1 MKRLF
6 TLCLVACAM
15 IAQAKVYTLAD
26 LASYVGTIE
35 NVYQN
40 SAGEDVTETIGV
52 AVENGEYVIY
62 LPTKLA
68 DGVTGIGYDDNNI
81 VISTKYLTIKTGNSL
96 KVNEG
101 EVLRFSG
108 AAELEIEGS
117 LEATGATFGAAVGFE
132 EKAKGFRIYKE
143 GSAVT
148 LNDCLFEY
156 VGINYGNGSD
166 TGSFYAEN
174 CTFYKHNTK
183 GGNAAINFTSLS
195 KGNVIKDCVFEDNA
209 LSSIASG
216 ANVSIEVTISGCVF
230 NKSIT
235 STRVYPSIN
244 VSTSADNIIIEN
256 NEVHGPAVNTRAG
269 GIAVSNLLG
278 GDNAGTVYVRKN
290 LVENCSYGITLTGPG
305 NIVMEENIVRN
316 NKYIANP
323 NQGGSGLNITCNTT
337 AEGKIAKAFIR
348 GNHIE
353 GNIWGVTIIGTNVDI
368 NAGKVEDPNA
378 EDYNPGQNVFVD
390 NTGTTDY
397 PHCDWFNNTITPS
410 YAQGN
415 IWSVEVQD
423 EEHISQNI
431 YMIDGSAVYYMPAG
445 EMATAGD
452 VNGDGSLDVLDVTA
466 VINIIL
472 GNLTEY
478 NSEMADVNGDG
489 QVNVLD
495 VTAMI
500 NMILGN

>member
-1 MKRLF
+1 MAF
-6 TLCLVACAM
+6 AM
-15 IAQAKVYTLAD
+15 LAQAKVYTLAD

-96 KVNEG
+96 KVSEG
-101 EVLRFSG
+101 EVIRFSG
-108 AAELEIEGS
+108 AAEIEIEGS
-117 LEATGATFGAAVGFE
+117 LEATGATFAATEASTGT
-132 EKAKGFRIYKE
+132 AKGFRIYQE

-148 LNDCLFEY
+148 LKDCLFEY
-156 VGINYGNGSD
+156 VGINYGNGSE
-166 TGSFYAEN
+166 TGSFYAED

-183 GGNAAINFTSLS
+183 GGNAAINFTSMS
-195 KGNVIKDCVFEDNA
+195 KGNVIKNCVFEDNA

-244 VSTSADNIIIEN
+244 VSTSADDIIIEN

-305 NIVMEENIVRN
+305 NIVMEENIVLN
-316 NKYIANP
+316 NKYIANA

-368 NAGKVEDPNA
+368 NAGKVEDPDA
-378 EDYNPGQNVFVD
+378 EDYNPGGNVFV
-390 NTGTTDY
+390 NNFGTTDY
-397 PHCDWFNNTITPS
+397 PHCDWFNNTVTPS

-431 YMIDGSAVYYMPAG
+431 YMVEGSAVYYMPAG
-445 EMATAGD
+445 VMPTEGD
-452 VNGDGSLDVLDVTA
+452 VNGDGSVNVLDVTTLINIILGNLTEYDVNKADVNGDSQVNVLDVTA

-472 GNLTEY
+472 GN
-478 NSEMADVNGDG
+478 
-489 QVNVLD
+489 
-495 VTAMI
+495 
-500 NMILGN
+500 